1 MIFLIFKNWINIILK
16 QSCFINVTLIV
27 SEEVEDMCFQ
37 MFFNLVKPAKL
48 LIFIFHPIKLT
59 NLGVLPSTQHPRNLV

>member
-1 MIFLIFKNWINIILK
+1 
-16 QSCFINVTLIV
+16 VTLIV